1 MTQKHSYLILIFLLL
16 ANILG
21 GIAFLDL
28 RNSGKVEI
36 NFYDIGQGDGI
47 MVEAGNDI
55 QVVIDGGPSDKMVEK
70 IGQDLPFY
78 DRQIELMIMT
88 HPDKDHLGG
97 LVDVLKYYQVE
108 QVLITGIE
116 CDTAVCQEFNKII
129 KEKNIPVKIAQAG
142 QIINLGEGTYLGI
155 FSPRENLSGRKFKD
169 DNDTSIVAKL
179 ISNGR
184 SALFTGDI
192 GFKVENEL
200 MEGNTN
206 LDSDILKV
214 SHHGSK
220 YATSSKFLEAT
231 SPQIAVISVGKNS
244 YGHPAEELLSRIND
258 YGAAIKRTDSDGDV
272 KMEIGN

>member
-28 RNSGKVEI
+28 RNSGKVEV

-55 QVVIDGGPSDKMVEK
+55 QVVIDGGQSDKMVEK
-70 IGQDLPFY
+70 IGKDLPFY

-142 QIINLGEGTYLGI
+142 QIINLGGGTYLGI
-155 FSPRENLSGRKFKD
+155 FSPRENLSGRKFKN

-179 ISNGR
+179 ISNER

-258 YGAAIKRTDSDGDV
+258 YGAAIKRTDLDGDV

>member
-70 IGQDLPFY
+70 IGKDLPFY

>member
-1 MTQKHSYLILIFLLL
+1 MVQKHSYLILIFLLL

-70 IGQDLPFY
+70 IGKDLPFY

-155 FSPRENLSGRKFKD
+155 FSPRENLFGRKFKD

>member
-1 MTQKHSYLILIFLLL
+1 MVQKHSYLILIFLLL

-70 IGQDLPFY
+70 IGKDLPFY

-155 FSPRENLSGRKFKD
+155 FSPRENLFGRKFKD

-214 SHHGSK
+214 SHHGSE
-220 YATSSKFLEAT
+220 YATSPKFLEAT

-244 YGHPAEELLSRIND
+244 YGHPTEELLSRIND

>member
-1 MTQKHSYLILIFLLL
+1 MAQKHSYLILIFLLL

-28 RNSGKVEI
+28 RNSGKVEV

-55 QVVIDGGPSDKMVEK
+55 QVVIDGGQSDKMVEK
-70 IGQDLPFY
+70 IGKDLPFY

-258 YGAAIKRTDSDGDV
+258 YGAAIKRTDLDGDV

>member
-1 MTQKHSYLILIFLLL
+1 MVQKHSYLILIFLLL

-70 IGQDLPFY
+70 IGKDLPFY

-258 YGAAIKRTDSDGDV
+258 YGAAIKRTDLDGDV

>member
-1 MTQKHSYLILIFLLL
+1 VAQKHSYLILIFLLL

-28 RNSGKVEI
+28 RNSGKVEV

-55 QVVIDGGPSDKMVEK
+55 QVVIDGGQSDKMVEK
-70 IGQDLPFY
+70 IGKDLPFY

-258 YGAAIKRTDSDGDV
+258 YGAAIKRTDLDGDV

>member
-70 IGQDLPFY
+70 IGKDLPFY

-129 KEKNIPVKIAQAG
+129 REKNIPVKIAQAG

-155 FSPRENLSGRKFKD
+155 FSPRENLFGRKFKD

-258 YGAAIKRTDSDGDV
+258 YGAAIKRTDLDGDV